1 MLSPLVKSC
10 LPGIVWPGLPEPAG
24 AAQLALLYQFS
35 QSERW
40 STEEL
45 VNAQYRQ
52 LDALIKH
59 AWHTSPFYRNRF
71 AQSGYDPSQDLNP
84 SWFTSLPLLSWQAL
98 QSDYDQIVSTQPPV
112 SHGATIEGASSGST
126 GRPIRFLSTEYTRT
140 IWRTL
145 SMRSHLWNSR
155 DFSAK
160 FAVIRAKVKNQTAVD
175 WGVSMNQVFD
185 TAPSPTL
192 DIRTPVADQATWLL
206 GQNPHYLLTFPS
218 NLRGLAERFL
228 LLDKTA
234 SGIEEI
240 ITIGEML
247 TPENRAFCE
256 QVFKAPI
263 RDVYSASEVGYIAFQ
278 CQEGH
283 YHVQENLLVE
293 VLDEEGKPVPDGKVG
308 QVVITDLHNF
318 ASPLIRYAI
327 GDYAEKGNC
336 ACKCGRKLMQLNQVM
351 GRSRNLITLPN
362 GNRFWPLMAIQ
373 EWPKSAGITRHQ
385 VIQKSLDLL
394 EVRLEVPRPLTDDE
408 RNGIATALC
417 GRLGHQFDIQFAEM
431 ASMPM
436 PDNGKFEDFI
446 SEISQ

>member
-1 MLSPLVKSC
+1 MFSPLVKSC

-45 VNAQYRQ
+45 VNAQFRQ

-59 AWHTSPFYRNRF
+59 AWHTSPFYRDRF

-84 SWFTSLPLLSWQAL
+84 SWFSSLPLLSRQAL

-175 WGVSMNQVFD
+175 WGVSMNQAFN

-192 DIRTPVADQATWLL
+192 DIRTPVAEQAAWLL
-206 GQNPHYLLTFPS
+206 KQNPHYLLTFPS
-218 NLRGLAERFL
+218 NLRGLAERFR
-228 LLDKTA
+228 LLDTIP

-247 TPENRAFCE
+247 TPESRAFCE

-278 CQEGH
+278 CPEGH
-283 YHVQENLLVE
+283 YHVQENLLVQ

-318 ASPLIRYAI
+318 ATPLIRYAI

-336 ACKCGRKLMQLNQVM
+336 TCKCGRKLMQLNQVM
-351 GRSRNLITLPN
+351 GRSRNLITLPD
-362 GNRFWPLMAIQ
+362 GNRFWPLMAVQ

-385 VIQKSLDLL
+385 VIQKSLDLI

-408 RNGIATALC
+408 RNGIVTALC
-417 GRLGHQFDIQFAEM
+417 GRLGHQFDIKFAEM
-431 ASMPM
+431 AFMPI

-446 SEISQ
+446 SEVSQ

>member
-1 MLSPLVKSC
+1 MILPLVKSC

-35 QSERW
+35 QSESW
-40 STEEL
+40 EKEEL
-45 VNAQYRQ
+45 VVVQLHQ

-59 AWHTSPFYRNRF
+59 AWHTSPFYQNRF
-71 AQSGYDPSQDLNP
+71 TQTGYDPSLDLNP
-84 SWFTSLPLLSWQAL
+84 SWFTSLPLLSRQEL
-98 QSDYDQIVSTQPPV
+98 QTSYDQIMSTQPPV

-140 IWRTL
+140 IWRTMGL
-145 SMRSHLWNSR
+145 RSHLWNKR
-155 DFSAK
+155 DFSAN
-160 FAVIRAKVKNQTAVD
+160 FAVIRAKVKNQNAAD
-175 WGVSMNQVFD
+175 WGICMNQVFN

-192 DIRTPVADQATWLL
+192 DIRTPIAEQTTWLL
-206 GQNPHYLLTFPS
+206 EQHPQYLLTFPS
-218 NLRGLAERFL
+218 NLRGLAEQFERL
-228 LLDKTA
+228 GKIP
-234 SGIEEI
+234 SGIREI
-240 ITIGEML
+240 VTIGEML
-247 TPENRAFCE
+247 TPETRHFCE
-256 QVFKAPI
+256 QVFRAPI

-278 CQEGH
+278 CSEGH

-293 VLDEEGKPVPDGKVG
+293 VLDEAGHPVPEGKTG

-327 GDYAEKGNC
+327 GDYAEQGNY
-336 ACKCGRKLMQLNQVM
+336 ACKCGRKLMQLNRIL

-362 GNRFWPLMAIQ
+362 GNKFWPLMAVQ

-385 VIQKSLDLL
+385 VVQKSLGLL
-394 EVRLEVPRPLTDDE
+394 EVRLETPRQLTQSE
-408 RNGIATALC
+408 RQQISKALC
-417 GRLGHQFDIQFAEM
+417 GRLGYQFEIGFAEM

-446 SEISQ
+446 SEVS